1 METPQNVLSIFL
13 RKSSGAEADQEAIT
27 AMCGIVG
34 IVGASR
40 DFRADERVLDAMCQ
54 AIRHR
59 GPDDQGI
66 YANERVGLGM
76 RRLSIIDLNTGHQPI
91 CNEDRSVWVVLNGE
105 IYNYRELRSEL
116 EAGGH
121 RFSTNSDTEVLVH
134 LYEEY
139 GDECVTHLRG
149 MFGIALWD
157 VRQQKLLLL
166 RDRLGQ
172 KPIFY
177 TVQKD
182 CVVFASEMKAIL
194 EYPGISRDLNR
205 QALDDYLT
213 YAYVPAPATIFTVVR
228 KLPPAHLLRLSL
240 SADSAQTPLQ
250 ERVNVERYWHVR
262 YQADEPARSEA
273 EYTRDILETLREA
286 VRLRMI
292 GDVPLGAFLSGG
304 IDSSIIVALMS
315 ELSSQPVK
323 TFSIGFGEKSYDEV
337 EYAGIV
343 AERYQT
349 DHYEFQVTPQTR
361 DIIEE
366 LVWHCD
372 EPFADSSA
380 IPTYYVSKCAREH
393 VTVALSG
400 DGGDEIFA
408 GYRRY
413 LGRKLAEG
421 FNRIPEAVR
430 HHVLDP
436 LIARIPEGAGYTG
449 KSVVKKLK
457 RFAEQA
463 RDVERAPYS
472 SRLAVVDEA
481 LKQMLY
487 TPEMRQMIDGKA
499 PFADLIPYFERCA
512 ELDAVTQMMWV
523 DLQTYLPDDI
533 LVKVD
538 RMSMAVSLESRS
550 PFLDHVLIEAL
561 SRVPTNLK
569 LKGMTPKY
577 LLKKISQPF
586 LPPEILT
593 RPKQGFV
600 VPIAAWLKSE
610 LRDFFQ
616 DAVLSASAHT
626 RDFFERAALERVLN
640 EHRQG
645 KRDHS
650 QALWAV
656 LMFEL
661 WCRRFLEV

>member
-1 METPQNVLSIFL
+1 
-13 RKSSGAEADQEAIT
+13 
-27 AMCGIVG
+27 MCGIVG
-34 IVGASR
+34 IVGADQ
-40 DFRADERVLDAMCQ
+40 DFRVDERILNAMCRV
-54 AIRHR
+54 IHHR

-66 YANERVGLGM
+66 YTHDRVGLAM

-91 CNEDRSVWVVLNGE
+91 CNEEQSVWVVLNGE
-105 IYNYRELRSEL
+105 IYNYRQLRPDL
-116 EAGGH
+116 EAKGH
-121 RFSTNSDTEVLVH
+121 RFSTHSDTEVIVH

-172 KPIFY
+172 KPLFY

-182 CVVFASEMKAIL
+182 CLVFASELKAIL
-194 EYPGISRDLNR
+194 EYPGIPRDLNR

-213 YAYVPAPATIFTVVR
+213 YAYVPAPATIFTAIK
-228 KLPPAHLLRLSL
+228 KLPPAHLLCVSL
-240 SADSAQTPLQ
+240 SANSARSSLQ
-250 ERVNVERYWHVR
+250 EKVNVERYWQVQ
-262 YQADEPARSEA
+262 YEADTPARSEA
-273 EYTRDILETLREA
+273 EYTHDILEHLREA

-292 GDVPLGAFLSGG
+292 SDVPLGAFLSGG

-315 ELSSQPVK
+315 EASSRSIK

-337 EYAGIV
+337 EYARIV
-343 AERYQT
+343 ADRYQT
-349 DHYEFQVTPQTR
+349 EHHEFQVTPQAR
-361 DIIEE
+361 DVIED

-413 LGRKLAEG
+413 LGRKLSEG
-421 FNRIPEAVR
+421 FNRIPKGLR
-430 HHVLDP
+430 HQILNP
-436 LIARIPEGAGYTG
+436 LIASIPEGSGYTG
-449 KSVVKKLK
+449 KSLIKKLK

-463 RDVERAPYS
+463 ADVERAPYS
-472 SRLAVVDEA
+472 SRLAVVDEP

-487 TPEMRQMIDGKA
+487 SADMRQAMTGKA
-499 PFADLIPYFERCA
+499 PFSGLIPYFERCS

-561 SRVPTNLK
+561 AGVPTSLK
-569 LKGMTPKY
+569 LKGMTPKH

-586 LPPEILT
+586 LPPEIIA

-600 VPIAAWLKSE
+600 VPIAAWLKTE

-616 DAVLSASAHT
+616 DAVLAPSAYN
-626 RDFFERAALERVLN
+626 RDFFERAALERVLK
-640 EHRQG
+640 EHQQG
-645 KRDHS
+645 RRDHS

-661 WCRRFLEV
+661 WCRRFLEA